1 MEKARR
7 HADIYHKYAGYY
19 ERNKKDAERLA
30 EMDSVKIPD
39 GFDPSTVRGLLFES
53 AQKLA
58 SVKPQTLGQAGRIP
72 GVTPADLQLLAVH
85 IERFRRLKNARAAR

>member
-1 MEKARR
+1 MQEAS
-7 HADIYHKYAGYY
+7 AP
-19 ERNKKDAERLA
+19 E
-30 EMDSVKIPD
+30 

-85 IERFRRLKNARAAR
+85 VERYRRLKNARAAR